1 MNLYFRLIR
10 LYFINFFRKEK
21 TDPFA
26 ATTIDFRVWPLD
38 MDINLHMNNARY
50 LSMMDL
56 GRINHMSSCGLMRI
70 ILKRKWMPV
79 VGKIDIR
86 YVKPID
92 AFEKYTLTTEI
103 IGQDE
108 KYFDMKQTFTK
119 GEHVAAVANVK
130 GLFLTRKGKKI
141 TPEEVTKIMGVKK

>member
-10 LYFINFFRKEK
+10 LYILSLLRKEVS
-21 TDPFA
+21 DPFKP
-26 ATTIDFRVWPLD
+26 TKINFRVWPLD
-38 MDINLHMNNARY
+38 MDINMHMNNARY

-70 ILKRKWMPV
+70 IMKRKWMPI

-86 YVKPID
+86 YIKALKP
-92 AFEKYTLTTEI
+92 FERYTLTTEI

-108 KYFDMKQTFTK
+108 KYFEMKQTFTK
-119 GEHVAAVANVK
+119 NEKPLAIAHVK
-130 GLFLTRKGKKI
+130 GLFLTRNGKKI
-141 TPEEVTKIMGVKK
+141 TPEEVTKALNKYK